1 MRMRHSHHVKHA
13 NSLRVLLR
21 LAIILLTLFNASA
34 VFGQQKDGSEEKILN
49 LDSIVRITYDNNPSI
64 ASARHKLKSAEYNFK
79 LFESEFTQ
87 FIPLLLDSRVRNQS
101 GNKTSAEV
109 VASMEKEFF
118 GGASLSLDVGNETD
132 RRPGETAHTQ
142 FVAGRLEFPLFS
154 SNRKLNRVIKRTF
167 EENELF
173 NANLDY
179 VEAIREEIS
188 DAVESYYDLV
198 SRTQILETGGKYQEK
213 LNALL
218 DEEWVKAHTADRQ
231 QIMDELRALDSDIKG
246 WEVRV
251 SSIRIQLQRQLGVAS
266 IEPFRVEP
274 ISLKPVPSEAEG
286 LGEKDYLGKYYVEE
300 DYTTILKKALANDTQ
315 IKVLRRVIEN
325 AREKKRLAEQGR
337 WDIFASIGGRYE
349 NFSQDSERNYSIDIG
364 LSIQKFDSEVLNYS
378 RLKAEAD
385 ILNTQARIRDTEFG
399 LEARIQERKGEAEN
413 QRKQLQSLHE
423 SLQSRKDIYTFKL
436 ERYLKGEES
445 IDNLIHAFRS
455 LLNTEKEL
463 YEVGNDYFDNIR
475 DLDNLCGV
483 YFEKLG
489 IQVK

>member
-1 MRMRHSHHVKHA
+1 MRIHHSHNVKYA
-13 NSLRVLLR
+13 NFLQRALLQIV
-21 LAIILLTLFNASA
+21 IIFLILFPVSS
-34 VFGQQKDGSEEKILN
+34 VFGQKQNESEKILN
-49 LDSIVRITYDNNPSI
+49 PDSIVRMTYDNNPSI

-87 FIPLLLDSRVRNQS
+87 FIPLILDSRVRNQS

-132 RRPGETAHTQ
+132 RQPGETAHTQ
-142 FVAGRLEFPLFS
+142 FVAGHLEFPLFS

-188 DAVESYYDLV
+188 EAAESYYDLV
-198 SRTQILETGGKYQEK
+198 SRTRILEMGKKYQEK

-231 QIMDELRALDSDIKG
+231 QIVDELRALDSDIKG
-246 WEVRV
+246 WEARV
-251 SSIRIQLQRQLGVAS
+251 SSIKIQLQRQLGVAS
-266 IEPFRVEP
+266 IEKFRVEP
-274 ISLKPVPSEAEG
+274 ISLG
-286 LGEKDYLGKYYVEE
+286 LGEKDYVGRYYVEE
-300 DYTTILKKALANDTQ
+300 DDTTILRKALANDTE

-364 LSIQKFDSEVLNYS
+364 LRIKKFDSEVLNYS

-385 ILNTQARIRDTEFG
+385 IRNIESRIRDTEFG

-413 QRKQLQSLHE
+413 QRKQLQSLYE
-423 SLQSRKDIYTFKL
+423 SLQSRNDIYTFKL
-436 ERYLKGEES
+436 ERYLRGEES
-445 IDNLIHAFRS
+445 IDNLIRAFRS

-475 DLDNLCGV
+475 DLDDLCGV

-489 IQVK
+489 IEVK